1 MSRSGTSGLDPAA
14 RSAAEMAGA
23 RTDTALSA
31 AIGRYPHTRALH
43 EGRVR
48 PAGFALELAD
58 VEPVHRAFRPMV
70 ERLAYDVS
78 EMAIATYLLAREHGR
93 PLVGLPVVVFR
104 TFHHGSIV
112 CAAGSSIR
120 GPADL
125 QGRRIGVRSYAQTTG
140 LWVRG
145 ILQSEYGVDLAS
157 LTWVT
162 QEGSHV
168 AAFQDPP
175 NVVRVDDGRSLGAML
190 QAGEIDAAI
199 GLSAAERASTRPV
212 IPNAEA
218 AEAAWFER
226 TGIYPINHMVV
237 LRQPVAAAHA
247 ELPSRLFEAFV
258 AARGVARQAGVRSV
272 GPEGAPVPP
281 FLAGEPLPYGADAL
295 NRAAADAAA
304 RLAHEQG
311 LIGRIYT
318 ADEIFDAPL

>member
-1 MSRSGTSGLDPAA
+1 MAA
-14 RSAAEMAGA
+14 SA
-23 RTDTALSA
+23 RDTTLSA

-70 ERLAYDVS
+70 EQLAYDVS

-93 PLVGLPVVVFR
+93 PLLGLPVVVFR
-104 TFHHGSIV
+104 AFHHGSIV
-112 CAAGSSIR
+112 CAADSRIR

-125 QGRRIGVRSYAQTTG
+125 PGKRIGVRSYAQTTG

-145 ILQSEYGVDLAS
+145 ILQSEYGLDPAS

-162 QEGSHV
+162 QEGAHV

-175 NVVRVDDGRSLGAML
+175 AVVRVDHGRSLGEML
-190 QAGEIDAAI
+190 RAGEIDAAI
-199 GLSAAERASTRPV
+199 GLSAAERAGTRPV
-212 IPNAEA
+212 IPDAEA

-237 LRQPVAAAHA
+237 LRQSVAAAHA
-247 ELPSRLFEAFV
+247 GLPGRLFEAFV
-258 AARGVARQAGVRSV
+258 AARELARQAGVRSI

-295 NRAAADAAA
+295 NRAAAEAAA
-304 RLAHEQG
+304 RLAYEQG
-311 LIGRIYT
+311 LVGRIYT
-318 ADEIFDAPL
+318 ADEIFDAPI